1 MSNTYEVELRFGPGA
16 TVRDVMVKHVQA
28 EDGYE
33 AVALARQLVALQN
46 PEVDIAMVD
55 SWSVKR
61 QRAAAAR

>member
-1 MSNTYEVELRFGPGA
+1 MSNTYEVELRFASGA
-16 TVRDVMVKHVQA
+16 TTGDVLLKHVQA

-55 SWSVKR
+55 SWSVTR